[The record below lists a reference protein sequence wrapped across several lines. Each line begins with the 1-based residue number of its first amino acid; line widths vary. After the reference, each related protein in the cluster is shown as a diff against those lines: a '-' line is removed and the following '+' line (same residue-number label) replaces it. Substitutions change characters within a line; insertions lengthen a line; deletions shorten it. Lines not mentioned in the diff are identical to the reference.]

1 MSIPRIISAVAQK
14 DHCLLV
20 GFDNGEY
27 KRYDASSLLDI
38 EMFAP
43 LKDFAFFKNV
53 TVEPGGYAV
62 SWNADIDISEHELW
76 QHGEKAPDQQ
86 PFAIRSGSP
95 MRSRTG
101 STDRRSSS
109 S

>member
-1 MSIPRIISAVAQK
+1 MTIPRIISAVAQQ

-20 GFDNGEY
+20 GFDNGKY
-27 KRYDASSLLDI
+27 KRYDASRLLDI

-53 TVEPGGYAV
+53 SVEPVGYAV

-76 QHGEKAPDQQ
+76 QHGEAAPDQQ
-86 PFAIRSGSP
+86 PVAIRPGNP
-95 MRSRTG
+95 IKSRTG
-101 STDRRSSS
+101 STDRRSSNS
-109 S
+109 